1 MKIAMWSGP
10 RNLST
15 AMMYS
20 FGARTDC
27 AVSDEPF
34 YAAYL
39 AATGIVHPMQDEIL
53 NSQPQDPN
61 VVAADIAGATPNGKP
76 HWYQKHMCQHMI
88 DGFPLD
94 WASEFKNIF
103 LIRHPTRVIA
113 SYAAK
118 REKPTLTDIGFPQ
131 QAALFE
137 RFGGTVINSADIRA
151 NPTDMLTKLCAAIDL
166 PYDEAMLNWPSGG
179 HTSDGVWAKH
189 WYASVWKSTGFAGAE
204 PPLPTLQGD
213 MADLCAQA
221 MPFYDSLK
229 RHSL

>member
-15 AMMYS
+15 AMMYA

-39 AATGIVHPMQDEIL
+39 KATGIIHPMQNDIL
-53 NSQPQDPN
+53 SSQPQNPET
-61 VVAADIAGATPNGKP
+61 VADHCTGPAPDGKA

-94 WASEFKNIF
+94 WANDCKNVY
-103 LIRHPTRVIA
+103 LIRHPARVIA

-118 REKPTLTDIGFPQ
+118 REQPSLQDIGFPQ
-131 QAALFE
+131 QAALYD
-137 RFGGTVINSADIRA
+137 RLGGTIIDSADIRN
-151 NPTDMLTKLCAAIDL
+151 NPREMLTKLCAAIDL
-166 PYDEAMLNWPSGG
+166 PFQETMLNWPAGG
-179 HTSDGVWAKH
+179 HVDDGIWAKH
-189 WYASVWKSTGFAGAE
+189 WYASVWKSTGFAGPE
-204 PPLPTLQGD
+204 GPLPKLSGEMETL
-213 MADLCAQA
+213 CNQA
-221 MPFYDSLK
+221 MPFYEKLK
-229 RHSL
+229 EHSL